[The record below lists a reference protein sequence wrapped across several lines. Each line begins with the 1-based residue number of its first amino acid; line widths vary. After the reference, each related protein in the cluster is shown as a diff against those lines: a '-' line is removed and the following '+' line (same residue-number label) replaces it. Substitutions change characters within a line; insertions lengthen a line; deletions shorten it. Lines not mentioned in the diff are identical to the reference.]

1 MRFIFTIILFL
12 YTINSFSQNIIDEF
26 KTGNQVLISDY
37 DYLIK
42 NKNLAIIT
50 NKSGID
56 KYGNHIID
64 MLIENNY
71 KVKKIFTPEH
81 GFSADDNYKS
91 SKGNIPIISLYGNK
105 YSFDSEEVND
115 IDVII
120 FDIQD
125 LGARFYTYTSTLY
138 LNMKEAKKLNKT
150 FIVCDRPSIS
160 NANYISGFMLDNNF
174 SSFVGN
180 IPTPIMNGM
189 TIGELANFLNGEYI
203 NNSDFYVINMKAY
216 HRNSIYENLMKTWI
230 NPSPSISSIES
241 ARLYPALCFLE
252 GTNISEGRGT
262 DTPFQLL
269 GAPNLNSDELISEL
283 NLLNIN
289 GVKFENTVFIP
300 KQELLPGYTAMKFI
314 NKKCYGV
321 KLTVTNFKD
330 FSPIECSISILY
342 ALRKVYPNFQWTG
355 KNFIDKL
362 AGTNLLR
369 KMIDN
374 KNIPND
380 IFDSYSE
387 DLKDFKSVRNK
398 YLIYD

>member
-1 MRFIFTIILFL
+1 MKFIISLILLLSTLNL
-12 YTINSFSQNIIDEF
+12 YSQNIIDKF

-64 MLIENNY
+64 MLTENNY
-71 KVKKIFTPEH
+71 LVKKIFTPEH

-105 YSFDSEEVND
+105 YSFNSDEVSD

-125 LGARFYTYTSTLY
+125 LGARFYTYTSTLF

-150 FIVCDRPSIS
+150 FIICDRPSIS
-160 NANYISGFMLDNNF
+160 NSNYTSGFTLVNDY
-174 SSFVGN
+174 SSFVGK
-180 IPTPIMNGM
+180 IPTPIMFGM
-189 TIGELANFLNGEYI
+189 TIGELANYLNGEYI
-203 NNSDFYVINMKAY
+203 NNSDFNVIKMNAY
-216 HRNSIYENLMKTWI
+216 HRNSSFEKLMTTWI
-230 NPSPSISSIES
+230 NPSPSITSIES

-269 GAPNLNSDELISEL
+269 GTPDINSDELITEL
-283 NLLNIN
+283 DLLEIS
-289 GVKFENTVFIP
+289 GVKFEKTDFIP
-300 KQELLPGYTAMKFI
+300 KQEMLPGYTAMKFI

-321 KLTVTNFKD
+321 KLTITDFNN
-330 FSPIECSISILY
+330 FSPVECSISILC
-342 ALRKVYPNFQWTG
+342 ALKKVYPNFQWTG

-374 KNIPND
+374 KYTPNE
-380 IFDSYSE
+380 IFDSYSAE
-387 DLKDFKSVRNK
+387 VKEFKSIRNR
-398 YLIYD
+398 YLIYE